1 MKHYSIDSKNKVITA
16 IIARL
21 TDKEMA
27 EVQRYVAFGYTV
39 EDGKPAEKVSVKR
52 LDNDYI
58 MAQLKGDK
66 AAIETYEKAK
76 DAPAL
81 EADGKTIK
89 TRKKKDG
96 TVEQVKQGFNA
107 GRNWFAKTYP
117 KNISDLKLTAEQTKE
132 IGEAFDDYSKKTVKK
147 GEVRLTKDEYTRYHD
162 WTKIFEQK

>member
-1 MKHYSIDSKNKVITA
+1 MKHYSIDNKTKVITA
-16 IIARL
+16 NIARL

-39 EDGKPAEKVSVKR
+39 EDGKPAEKVAVKR
-52 LDNDYI
+52 LNNDYI
-58 MAQLKGDK
+58 VKYLDGDTEAL
-66 AAIETYEKAK
+66 AAYAAAK

-81 EADGKTIK
+81 EADNKTIK

-96 TVEQVKQGFNA
+96 TTETVKQGFNA

-117 KNISDLKLTAEQTKE
+117 KTVAELKLNDEQKAAIEAAFAEYKE
-132 IGEAFDDYSKKTVKK
+132 KPVKK
-147 GEVRLTKDEYTRYHD
+147 GEVRLTKEEYTKYYY